1 MNRAWNHDVATQAAT
16 PAETAALVLRRCKL
30 RPVLGIVLGSGFQP
44 ILSQCT
50 AILEIDFSALP
61 GFPRLSVMG
70 HVGKLVLGY
79 LQKTPVVILGGR
91 GHYYEGHSM
100 QQATFPIRV
109 LAELGVRTL
118 LLTNAA
124 GGINPDFAVGDFMA
138 ISDHINFMG
147 DNPLFGPLPLGERR
161 FVDMHEAYNK
171 GLRRILAQ
179 AAKEAG
185 LKLHEGVYLAVGGP
199 SYETP
204 AEIKAFAALGAHAVG
219 MGTVPEVIVARQ
231 CGLKVAAV
239 SCITNLAAGR
249 SAKPISHDEVL
260 ETGRKTATAAADL
273 LGNFAR
279 LYGQR
284 H

>member
-1 MNRAWNHDVATQAAT
+1 MPPAVSPADAA
-16 PAETAALVLRRCKL
+16 AVLLRRCKL
-30 RPVLGIVLGSGFQP
+30 RPALGLVLGSGFQP
-44 ILSQCT
+44 VLSECA
-50 AILEIDFSALP
+50 AILEVDYSSLP
-61 GFPRLSVMG
+61 GFARLGVLG

-91 GHYYEGHSM
+91 SHYYEGLSL
-100 QQATFPIRV
+100 QAVTFPVRV
-109 LAELGVRTL
+109 LAEMGVRTL

-124 GGINPDFAVGDFMA
+124 GGINSSFAEGDFMS
-138 ISDHINFMG
+138 IRDHINFMG
-147 DNPLFGPLPLGERR
+147 DNPLLGPVAMGGRR
-161 FVDMHEAYNK
+161 FVDMHDAYNK
-171 GLRRILAQ
+171 SLRRLMEQ

-185 LKLHEGVYLAVGGP
+185 IKLHEGVYLAVSGP

-204 AEIKAFAALGAHAVG
+204 AEIKAFAALGADAVG
-219 MGTVPEVIVARQ
+219 MSTVPEVIVARQ

-249 SAKPISHDEVL
+249 AAKPFSHEDVL
-260 ETGRKTATAAADL
+260 EMSRQQAGASTAL

-279 LYGQR
+279 LYGQK